1 MMANK
6 RYRNNECTNSLD
18 VLNDD
23 DGFDSLSDGGR
34 PWKIPTAG
42 QFVREC
48 VRVKEKMRFSVCE
61 RDC

>member
-42 QFVREC
+42 QFVRVC
-48 VRVKEKMRFSVCE
+48 VCNCV
-61 RDC
+61 